1 MIINTSTLDA
11 VSEYDFK
18 LRHKDTSFPSDL
30 TDAILAPFGYAVL
43 NFTPQPVYD
52 SWTHHLIE
60 GTPEQRD
67 GKWYQT
73 WILEPVT
80 HTPEE
85 EAQRLAGVKFAKL
98 SEINAVADRAIAT
111 LTATYPDRE
120 ISTFDKQEN
129 EARAYASDAMSSTPF
144 LSALAQ
150 ARGISLADLV
160 KRVLAKA
167 DAFAVA
173 SGSIIGQRQALE
185 DRLDACMTLEEVQG
199 ITVNISMPGGGE
211 A

>member
-43 NFTPQPVYD
+43 NFTPHPVYD

-73 WILEPVT
+73 WILDPVT

-85 EAQRLAGVKFAKL
+85 EAERGRQYAEARI
-98 SEINAVADRAIAT
+98 SEIKAGLDMVDAQSVR
-111 LTATYPDRE
+111 P
-120 ISTFDKQEN
+120 
-129 EARAYASDAMSSTPF
+129 ARAVYLALSKGETPDPADVER
-144 LSALAQ
+144 LSALEAQ
-150 ARGISLADLV
+150 AVTLRAELQSYA
-160 KRVLAKA
+160 A
-167 DAFAVA
+167 
-173 SGSIIGQRQALE
+173 IIAQ
-185 DRLDACMTLEEVQG
+185 
-199 ITVNISMPGGGE
+199 S
-211 A
+211 